1 MVASIVDGGTEVLL
15 SPSLIAIIV
24 VLRRRIITEDVAQST
39 QTGKE
44 VKLAQEISKSKNKQ
58 VYT

>member
-44 VKLAQEISKSKNKQ
+44 RKLAQEILKSKNKQ